1 MKDFVVNITKQTKA
15 ISQKGFGLPLILGT
29 SKESPYKEYTEI
41 EEVNKDFGADSK
53 EYKIAAKIFSQTPS
67 PQMVAIYSAV
77 YNEETGEPKDLV
89 TALNTLIETNND
101 WYFLTCTNN
110 SNDIVQ
116 ELAKWTDTQMKVFF
130 VTSQNLGLPA
140 LMENENTAIY
150 YHDDEEDFIAE
161 GLVAIG
167 AVNDPGSITFKFKT
181 VNGSKAANINI
192 TELNQ
197 LHKDNG
203 NSYIR
208 KMGVLQTTEGKMTNG
223 EYIDIVMGVHWLQ
236 SKMEEELMYLA
247 VNNKKI
253 PYSNEGISM
262 IVGVITS
269 VLQRGADMG
278 IILKDEND
286 KAVYD
291 IKVLKREEVPQ
302 NDVANRVYKGI
313 TWNAKLEGA
322 IHLSNIN
329 GTVVY

>member
-89 TALNTLIETNND
+89 TALNTLIETNNN

-130 VTSQNLGLPA
+130 VTTQNLGLPA

-150 YHDDEEDFIAE
+150 F
-161 GLVAIG
+161 
-167 AVNDPGSITFKFKT
+167 
-181 VNGSKAANINI
+181 
-192 TELNQ
+192 
-197 LHKDNG
+197 
-203 NSYIR
+203 
-208 KMGVLQTTEGKMTNG
+208 
-223 EYIDIVMGVHWLQ
+223 
-236 SKMEEELMYLA
+236 
-247 VNNKKI
+247 
-253 PYSNEGISM
+253 
-262 IVGVITS
+262 
-269 VLQRGADMG
+269 
-278 IILKDEND
+278 
-286 KAVYD
+286 
-291 IKVLKREEVPQ
+291 
-302 NDVANRVYKGI
+302 
-313 TWNAKLEGA
+313 
-322 IHLSNIN
+322 HLLI
-329 GTVVY
+329 